1 MSGEQSAQRVL
12 LVEDDASLCSLIT
25 LELER
30 IGLDVTCTDSSVDAI
45 MKIRNDRY
53 AVVLLDIM
61 LSGSSGLYV
70 VDALRDMP
78 AYDRP
83 SVIVITGA
91 RATMLTNI
99 DRSVVKALFFKPLEM
114 RSLCAYVK
122 AVTTQHH

>member
-1 MSGEQSAQRVL
+1 MNGEHSAQRVL

-45 MKIRNDRY
+45 MKIRDARY

-70 VDALRDMP
+70 VDALRDM
-78 AYDRP
+78 AAHNRP

-91 RATMLTNI
+91 RSTMLTNI
-99 DRSVVKALFFKPLEM
+99 DRSVVKALFFKPLDT
-114 RSLCAYVK
+114 RSLGAYVK
-122 AVTTQHH
+122 AITTQHH